1 MLSLKKINE
10 DSTIGILDL
19 KMFSL
24 NKINLTRREIE
35 KAGAKWVIEHLL
47 NSTAFEL
54 LYTPE
59 NKPFLNNRTEHISI
73 SHSYDKLAII
83 INKKAVCGIDIELIR
98 NKVLKIKHK
107 YLNEHELNF
116 ANNDVEKL
124 ITYWSSKET
133 LFKLYGLKNIDFIK
147 NLFVED
153 FLNNTFYGRI
163 EIGKKKTRYLL
174 KKEKIEDYILVYS
187 IDEV

>member
-1 MLSLKKINE
+1 MLSLKKIND

-19 KMFSL
+19 KLFSL

-35 KAGAKWVIEHLL
+35 KAGAKWVLEHLL

-83 INKKAVCGIDIELIR
+83 INKKAC
-98 NKVLKIKHK
+98 
-107 YLNEHELNF
+107 YNF
-116 ANNDVEKL
+116 F
-124 ITYWSSKET
+124 ITYNELLRKMFFW
-133 LFKLYGLKNIDFIK
+133 FC
-147 NLFVED
+147 NL
-153 FLNNTFYGRI
+153 
-163 EIGKKKTRYLL
+163 
-174 KKEKIEDYILVYS
+174 
-187 IDEV
+187 